1 MVYYIIRRVLYAIP
15 IALGVSI
22 ICFSLV
28 YLGPG
33 DPIQAVMPDEASEA
47 ETQRI
52 RVAYGFDKPIPIQYL
67 LWLNRAVQGDFGN
80 SLQHNRPVIA
90 ELIPALRN
98 TFRLAVFA
106 ATLSFLIAFVAGG
119 IAAYRNG
126 TWIDKSVT
134 AFAITGV
141 SVPHYW
147 VAIILVIIF
156 AVELGMLP
164 AIGMGSG
171 SSRDWAWDL
180 DHVKALVMPVIALSM
195 IPMGIIMRT
204 TRASVLEVLSQDY
217 VETLRSKG
225 LSELNV
231 LRHVIRNASPTV
243 LAVTGL
249 QFGHLLGGSI
259 LIETVFVWPGSGLLL
274 NEAIFK
280 RDVPILQGT
289 ILVLAIFFVFVNLIV
304 DIMQTWLD
312 PRIKRG

>member
-90 ELIPALRN
+90 ELIPALQN

>member
-180 DHVKALVMPVIALSM
+180 DHMKALVMPVIALSM

-304 DIMQTWLD
+304 DVMQTWLD

>member
-90 ELIPALRN
+90 ELIPALQN

-106 ATLSFLIAFVAGG
+106 ATLSFVIAFVAGG

>member
-180 DHVKALVMPVIALSM
+180 DHMKAVVMPVIALSM

>member
-67 LWLNRAVQGDFGN
+67 LWLSRAVQGDFGN

-90 ELIPALRN
+90 ELIPALQN

-180 DHVKALVMPVIALSM
+180 DHMKALVMPVIALSM

-231 LRHVIRNASPTV
+231 LRHVIKNASPTV

-289 ILVLAIFFVFVNLIV
+289 VLVLAIFFVFVNLIV

>member
-304 DIMQTWLD
+304 DVMQTWLD

>member
-67 LWLNRAVQGDFGN
+67 LWLSRAVQGDFGN

-90 ELIPALRN
+90 ELIPALQN

-134 AFAITGV
+134 AFAIT
-141 SVPHYW
+141 
-147 VAIILVIIF
+147 IILVIIF

-180 DHVKALVMPVIALSM
+180 DHMKALVMPVIALSM

-231 LRHVIRNASPTV
+231 LRHVIKNASPTV

-289 ILVLAIFFVFVNLIV
+289 VLVLAIFFVFVNLIV